1 MRQLRATGERNRL
14 RIAEPP
20 QQSRRVFL
28 RLKSPPEGGIWG
40 EVRLVNDANDG
51 DGDNTIGSKPT
62 ERKINKLHKRMN
74 NKYSLPKDGGLISES
89 APRDIIHRYEK
100 IHTKVYENEYE
111 GVQYVADNIVKAIR
125 MYNEIHCSN
134 EVYEE
139 SQPFVLGLTTGRTPL
154 GLYREL
160 VKRHHEGQ
168 ISFRNV
174 AVYSLDEFYP
184 IRSTE
189 QQSRNYRIHEEFLN
203 HIDILPENVHI
214 PDGTVPEDRVSEY
227 CASYDHS
234 VRRIDLMII
243 GVGEDGQIGFN
254 EPGSY
259 SRSRT
264 RLVQLTYNTRKIQS
278 GAFFGLENT
287 PKMAVTMGIDTIMR
301 ANRIILMAWGEEK
314 AHIVQRV
321 VEGEITDQVPAS
333 YLQAHQ
339 NIEVVIDENAAQL
352 LTREQTPWMVG
363 PCEWTPKFVRKA
375 VVWLC
380 GVVKKPILKLTY
392 KDYIE
397 NSLGELLEQGRAY
410 DQINIDVFNDLQHT
424 ITGWP
429 GGKPNADD
437 STRPVPSSPF
447 PKRVIVFSPHP
458 DDDVIS
464 MGGTFIRL
472 VQQGHDVHVA
482 YETSGNVAVHDDV
495 VLQNIDT
502 ARELGYG
509 NHYAEVE
516 KVIAGKRKGEP
527 EPRPLLDL
535 KGAIRRAEARAA
547 VRSFGLNPDTNAHF
561 LNLPFYETGGIKKG
575 QLTEK
580 DIEIIVKLLREIKP
594 HQIYAAGDLADPH
607 GTHRTCMEAVLG
619 ALEVVKDD
627 EWLKECHLW
636 LYRGAWME
644 WDLGMVDMAVPLSP
658 DELIMKRHA
667 IYRHLS
673 QKDIMPFPG
682 SDPREFWQR
691 AEERTQNT
699 AKLYDQLGMA
709 EYQAIEVFVKMF

>member
-1 MRQLRATGERNRL
+1 
-14 RIAEPP
+14 
-20 QQSRRVFL
+20 
-28 RLKSPPEGGIWG
+28 
-40 EVRLVNDANDG
+40 
-51 DGDNTIGSKPT
+51 
-62 ERKINKLHKRMN
+62 MN

-174 AVYSLDEFYP
+174 SVYSLDEFYP

-458 DDDVIS
+458 D
-464 MGGTFIRL
+464 
-472 VQQGHDVHVA
+472 
-482 YETSGNVAVHDDV
+482 
-495 VLQNIDT
+495 
-502 ARELGYG
+502 
-509 NHYAEVE
+509 
-516 KVIAGKRKGEP
+516 
-527 EPRPLLDL
+527 
-535 KGAIRRAEARAA
+535 
-547 VRSFGLNPDTNAHF
+547 
-561 LNLPFYETGGIKKG
+561 ETGGIKKG

>member
-1 MRQLRATGERNRL
+1 
-14 RIAEPP
+14 
-20 QQSRRVFL
+20 
-28 RLKSPPEGGIWG
+28 
-40 EVRLVNDANDG
+40 
-51 DGDNTIGSKPT
+51 
-62 ERKINKLHKRMN
+62 MN
-74 NKYSLPKDGGLISES
+74 NKYSLPKDGGLIEVS
-89 APRDIIHRYEK
+89 APRDIIPRYEK
-100 IHTKVYENEYE
+100 IHTTVYENEYL
-111 GVQYVADNIVKAIR
+111 GVQYVADTIVKAIR
-125 MYNEIHCSN
+125 TYNEIHCSN

-160 VKRHHEGQ
+160 VKRHEEG
-168 ISFRNV
+168 IVSFRNV
-174 AVYSLDEFYP
+174 AVFSLDEFYP

-189 QQSRNYRIHEEFLN
+189 QQSRNFRIHEDFLN
-203 HIDILPENVHI
+203 HIDILPENIHI
-214 PDGTVPEDRVSEY
+214 PDGTVPEARISEY

-234 VRRIDLMII
+234 VRKIDLMII

-259 SRSRT
+259 AKSRT
-264 RLVQLTYNTRKIQS
+264 RLVQLTHNTRKIQS

-287 PKMAVTMGIDTIMR
+287 PKMAITMGIDTIMR
-301 ANRIILMAWGEEK
+301 AEKIILMAWGEEK
-314 AHIVQRV
+314 AKIVQKV
-321 VEGEITDQVPAS
+321 VEGEVTSQVPAS
-333 YLQAHQ
+333 NLQMHP
-339 NIEVVIDENAAQL
+339 NIEVVIDENAAQM
-352 LTREQTPWMVG
+352 LTREQTPWLVG
-363 PCEWTPKFVRKA
+363 PCKWTPKFTRKA

-380 GVVKKPILKLTY
+380 GVVQKPILKLTY

-437 STRPVPSSPF
+437 STRPVSSEPF
-447 PKRVIVFSPHP
+447 PKRVVVFSPHP

-502 ARELGYG
+502 ARELGFG
-509 NHYAEVE
+509 DHYAEVE
-516 KVIAGKRKGEP
+516 KIIAGKKKGEP

-580 DIEIIVKLLREIKP
+580 DIDIIVKLLREVKP

-607 GTHRTCMEAVLG
+607 GTHRTAMEAVLG
-619 ALEVVKDD
+619 ALDVVRDD

-636 LYRGAWME
+636 LYRGAWRE

-699 AKLYDQLGMA
+699 AQLYDKLGMA